1 MPKIEHFQRSR
12 NINIELAPKKLRLK
26 MLRNQIKFVISPVEN
41 DSKPVGD
48 LFDELDTSV
57 HEHATGLF
65 YLMTTF
71 QHPDDSYVDKDRF
84 LQVVINF
91 EKFEDME
98 RVQKN
103 VLLPL
108 KLSL

>member
-12 NINIELAPKKLRLK
+12 NINIELAPKKLRMK
-26 MLRNQIKFVISPVEN
+26 MLRNQIKFVIAPVEG
-41 DSKPVGD
+41 DETPVGD
-48 LFDELDTSV
+48 LFDSLDSDV
-57 HEHATGLF
+57 HTHTAGLF
-65 YLMTTF
+65 YLMTHHE
-71 QHPDDSYVDKDRF
+71 HPDDSYADKDKF
-84 LQVVINF
+84 LQVVMNF

-98 RVQKN
+98 RVQKL